1 MTFLKISLIPA
12 KNIPSPFWNS
22 AYDNIF
28 SITYFSIMIYTGAIS
43 YVYLKWK
50 NFIRIP
56 EMKKLLA
63 YRDSIIENLVFTM
76 HDVWKHF
83 YILFTI
89 EIEQLVAER
98 LILSISLFS

>member
-1 MTFLKISLIPA
+1 
-12 KNIPSPFWNS
+12 
-22 AYDNIF
+22 
-28 SITYFSIMIYTGAIS
+28 
-43 YVYLKWK
+43 
-50 NFIRIP
+50 
-56 EMKKLLA
+56 MKKLLA

-89 EIEQLVAER
+89 EIEQVFAER